1 MVHIYVWFRY
11 MCGSLYLCGSDMCG
25 SDICV
30 VHYMCGSDICVRGRL
45 RYCDEICLPALCPSC
60 PPTIFPF
67 YICKTTS
74 SSPLS
79 LHLCQNTKKHIC
91 LIKSLIFYTWTFVP
105 TVNLLKLIHSV
116 NFEQWPQI
124 HPLFLPVV
132 C

>member
-1 MVHIYVWFRY
+1 
-11 MCGSLYLCGSDMCG
+11 MCG

-30 VHYMCGSDICVRGRL
+30 VLYICVVQ
-45 RYCDEICLPALCPSC
+45 ICVVLIYVWFTICVVQIYVCVEGLDIVMRSASPHCVPAVPQ
-60 PPTIFPF
+60 PYFPF
-67 YICKTTS
+67 IFAKPP
-74 SSPLS
+74 PL
-79 LHLCQNTKKHIC
+79 LNFHFIFATNTKKNIFIFK
-91 LIKSLIFYTWTFVP
+91 IKSLIFDTWTFVP